1 MDMPEALGRKLTD
14 SSFSERLTGRRF
26 LRPYFFALK
35 YTKSVKKTIDIYTE
49 LVYIIITERKERRA
63 KR

>member
-35 YTKSVKKTIDIYTE
+35 YTKSVKKLLTYT
-49 LVYIIITERKERRA
+49 LNWCITERKERRA